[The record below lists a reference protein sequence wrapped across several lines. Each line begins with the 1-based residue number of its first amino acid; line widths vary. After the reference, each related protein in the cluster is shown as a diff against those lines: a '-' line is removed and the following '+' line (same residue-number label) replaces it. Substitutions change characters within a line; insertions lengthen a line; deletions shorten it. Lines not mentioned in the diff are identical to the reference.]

1 MMDTDEVLRISD
13 RFYILSTS
21 ARIDDRTRVLKHG
34 DTFAVFD
41 RFGDVEGTG
50 IGDLGIYG
58 MYDRD
63 TRYLSR
69 FRLRLAGARPLLLSS
84 VIKDDNALLA
94 VDLTNPDISREGAAV
109 IPRGTVHI
117 YRTMCLWNAACHE
130 RLNVH
135 NYGDD
140 ALELLLQLEFAS
152 DFADIFE
159 VRGLP
164 RERHGHRL
172 PAHVT
177 RSGVSFAYQG
187 LDGRLRHTRFA
198 FDPAPDQLDEG
209 RAQFQLRLA
218 PRSGVTYRFSI
229 ACESEAVDGRPAS
242 ISMARPGIW
251 YEQAASCA
259 TEELRQARADE
270 PDITTSNEQF
280 NDWLNRSVA
289 DLHMMRT
296 QTPGGPYP
304 YAGVPWFSTA
314 FGRDGI
320 VTALECLWATPVVA
334 RGVLGYLALTQAAA
348 DSEEQDAQPGKI
360 LHETRGGEMAGTGEV
375 PFGRYYG
382 SVDSTPL
389 FVVLAGAYFDRTGE
403 LDFVRELWPNIERAL
418 GWIDDYGDP
427 DGDGFV
433 EYSRRSARGLVQQG
447 WKDSQDSVFH
457 RDGTLAEG
465 PIALCE
471 VQALVFAAWRAA
483 SRLLSA
489 LGESARAEVFAARA
503 ESLRQRFEE
512 NFWCEEFGT
521 YVLALDGKKRPC
533 EVRTSNAGQCLYA
546 GIASPDRAARV
557 AAGLLDEASFSGWG
571 IRTVASTEM
580 RYNPMSYHNGSV
592 WPHDNA
598 LIAAGFARYGLK
610 RETLRALTGI
620 FDASLFYDLHRLPE
634 LFCGFARRAG
644 ESPTQYPV
652 SCSPQAWASGS
663 ALLLLQS
670 CLNLKV
676 LGNGSRLVFGGPIL
690 PPYLQAVWIRGLRVG
705 RAVVD
710 VTIERHGDD
719 VAITVPRREGDVRV
733 LSVE

>member
-1 MMDTDEVLRISD
+1 MDTEEVLRISD

-41 RFGDVEGTG
+41 RFGDVEGAG

-58 MYDRD
+58 IYDRD

-69 FRLRLAGARPLLLSS
+69 FRLRVGGGRPLLLSS

-94 VDLTNPDISREGAAV
+94 VDLTNADITRDGAPV

-117 YRTMCLWNAACHE
+117 YRTMCLWNGACHE
-130 RLNVH
+130 RLSVH

-140 ALELLLQLEFAS
+140 AIELPLQLEFAS

-164 RERHGHRL
+164 RKRHGHRL
-172 PAHVT
+172 PAHLT
-177 RSGVSFAYQG
+177 RAGVCFAYEG
-187 LDGRLRHTRFA
+187 LDGRMRRTRFA
-198 FDPAPDQLDEG
+198 FDPPPARLDG
-209 RAQFQLRLA
+209 SRAQYELSLA
-218 PRSGVTYRFSI
+218 PRTGLTYRFSI
-229 ACESEAVDGRPAS
+229 ACESEGIEDRPVS
-242 ISMARPGIW
+242 ISLARPEIW

-259 TEELRQARADE
+259 TEELYQARAGE
-270 PDITTSNEQF
+270 PEIQTSNEQF

-296 QTPGGPYP
+296 RTSGGPYP

-320 VTALECLWATPVVA
+320 ITALECLWATPDVA
-334 RGVLGYLALTQAAA
+334 RGVLGYLALTQAES

-389 FVVLAGAYFDRTGE
+389 FVVLAGAYFDRTGD
-403 LDFVRELWPNIERAL
+403 LDTVRELWPNLERAL
-418 GWIDDYGDP
+418 RWIEVDGDP
-427 DGDGFV
+427 DRDGFV
-433 EYSRRSARGLVQQG
+433 EYSRRSARGLVHQG

-483 SRLLSA
+483 SRLA
-489 LGESARAEVFAARA
+489 AVLGEPARAAELAARA

-512 NFWCEEFGT
+512 RFWCEELAT
-521 YVLALDGKKRPC
+521 YALALDANKRPC
-533 EVRTSNAGQCLYA
+533 EVRTSNAGQCLYT

-557 AAGLLDEASFSGWG
+557 AAGLLDDASYSGWG
-571 IRTVASTEM
+571 IRTVAANEM

-598 LIAAGFARYGLK
+598 LNAAGFARYGLK
-610 RETLRALTGI
+610 REALQVMTGI
-620 FDASLFYDLHRLPE
+620 FDASLFFDLHRLPE

-644 ESPTQYPV
+644 ESPTHYPV
-652 SCSPQAWASGS
+652 SCSPQAWASGA

-670 CLNLKV
+670 CLNLRI
-676 LGNGSRLVFGGPIL
+676 LGTESRLRFGSPIL
-690 PPYLQAVWIRGLRVG
+690 PPYLQAVWIRGLRIRG
-705 RAVVD
+705 AVVD

-719 VAITVPRREGDVRV
+719 TAISVPRKEGDVEV